1 MIDRFIAT
9 CCQRRGIVWLVLLF
23 VAAYGVYC
31 WKQLPIEAY
40 PDIADVTSQIVTQ
53 VPGLGAEEIEQQI
66 TIPLERALLGTPGM
80 HVLRTRSLF
89 ALSLITVVFED
100 GSDGYFTRE
109 RLQERLASVN
119 LPYEAKPGLDPYTS
133 LPARTVGAAVLDRDP
148 APAKSTRRGRR
159 QQFRRPDDAIHAGTR
174 SRKTGQLRPLAGAG
188 EGRHQ
193 RQQPQQRRQRHR

>member
-66 TIPLERALLGTPGM
+66 TIPLERALL
-80 HVLRTRSLF
+80 V
-89 ALSLITVVFED
+89 
-100 GSDGYFTRE
+100 
-109 RLQERLASVN
+109 
-119 LPYEAKPGLDPYTS
+119 
-133 LPARTVGAAVLDRDP
+133 PAAAVLQSGP
-148 APAKSTRRGRR
+148 STRVMVE
-159 QQFRRPDDAIHAGTR
+159 R
-174 SRKTGQLRPLAGAG
+174 SPLRFEPRTVQVGASHGEQVEIVSGLRAG
-188 EGRHQ
+188 ERIVVKEGVLLND
-193 RQQPQQRRQRHR
+193 